1 MEIARLLGMSNVP
14 QTRRM
19 ACAIIANALVFHER
33 IAGMYDDVKPLGM
46 VCGDEVANPQSAV
59 LSAWTDILRINY
71 WAIFAVAKDILA
83 HVPAC

>member
-46 VCGDEVANPQSAV
+46 VCGDEVANPQRCGTRGVDGYFKNQLLGDLCRCQRHSGTRA
-59 LSAWTDILRINY
+59 R
-71 WAIFAVAKDILA
+71 
-83 HVPAC
+83 C